1 MLLVAAYAHNAIS
14 EISGMTIKLM
24 RVDRID
30 RGRARRAWEA
40 WEARE
45 AFSLIIV
52 SPVVVAR
59 REGVRSVRFKP
70 TQARKT
76 AISKKR
82 NELFH

>member
-1 MLLVAAYAHNAIS
+1 
-14 EISGMTIKLM
+14 MTIKLM

-59 REGVRSVRFKP
+59 HEGIRSVRFKP
-70 TQARKT
+70 R
-76 AISKKR
+76 
-82 NELFH
+82 